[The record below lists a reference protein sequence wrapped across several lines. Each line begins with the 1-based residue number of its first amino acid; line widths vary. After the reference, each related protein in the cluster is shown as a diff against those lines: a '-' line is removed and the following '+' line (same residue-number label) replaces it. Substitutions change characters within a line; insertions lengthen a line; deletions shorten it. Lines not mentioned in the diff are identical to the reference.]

1 MRHLT
6 LPFLAAFLAGIP
18 VLSDGQI
25 NLTGY
30 WVFRV
35 PRDNNDG
42 TFQESFFELKQEG
55 EAVTGRA
62 LKGTGENPIVEGAFH
77 DGSLHF
83 IVSLSGQG
91 GGPPTQTAY
100 EGKLGVSG
108 KFALT
113 ATGRDPKPTNGEF
126 VRSTKETALP
136 PSALPL
142 PALHDVQDNGL
153 VRTPPMGWNSWNKLN
168 KNVTDADVRGMADA
182 IVASGMAKLGYI
194 YVNIDDTWEGQARD
208 AKGNITT
215 NKKFPDMKAL
225 AAYVHSKGL
234 KIGIYSSPGP
244 KTCAGYEGSYGHE
257 EQDAKQFAIWGFD
270 YLKYDWCSAGN
281 IYRAED
287 MRAVYQKMGDAL
299 LKAGRPIVY
308 SLCQYGLSEV
318 WRWGARVGGNL
329 WRTSGDIADHWTSL
343 DQIGFGTQ
351 VAGQHTQLDIAS
363 FMRPGHLNDPDML
376 EIGNGGMTN
385 DEYRLQMSL
394 WSLLSA
400 PLLAGNDLRTMTDET
415 KSILLNTEVIA
426 VDQDK
431 AVNPAKRIPEPGRGD
446 NAAVSIVLAKTLS
459 DGSVAVGMF
468 NRGEQPLPMSITW
481 KSLGITGKTVHA
493 RDVWAHR
500 SVEVSADGYT
510 ADVPKHG
517 VVMLKIS
524 AK

>member
-1 MRHLT
+1 MRRLT
-6 LPFLAAFLAGIP
+6 LPFLAALLAGIP
-18 VLSDGQI
+18 VLSDGQTD
-25 NLTGY
+25 LTGY

-42 TFQESFFELKQEG
+42 TFQESFFELKREG

-62 LKGTGENPIVEGAFH
+62 LKGTGENPILNGTFH

-83 IVSLSGQG
+83 MVSLPGRDG
-91 GGPPTQTAY
+91 GNPTQIVY
-100 EGKLGVSG
+100 EGKLAEDG

-113 ATGRDPKPTNGEF
+113 GTGRDPNPTNGEF
-126 VRSTKETALP
+126 VRSTKEAALP
-136 PSALPL
+136 PTPLPL
-142 PALHDVQDNGL
+142 PTLYDVRDNGL
-153 VRTPPMGWNSWNKLN
+153 VRTPPMGWNSWNKFN
-168 KNVTDADVRGMADA
+168 KYVTDADVRGMADA
-182 IVASGMAKLGYI
+182 MVVSGMAKVGYI
-194 YVNIDDTWEGQARD
+194 YVNIDDTWEGQSRD

-270 YLKYDWCSAGN
+270 YLKYDWCSAGY
-281 IYRAED
+281 IYGVDD
-287 MRAVYQKMGDAL
+287 MQGVYQKMGDAL

-308 SLCQYGLSEV
+308 SLCQYGLNEV
-318 WRWGARVGGNL
+318 WQWGAKVGGNL

-351 VAGQHTQLDIAS
+351 VPGQYTQLDIAS

-376 EIGNGGMTN
+376 EIGNGGMTD
-385 DEYRLQMSL
+385 DEYRLHMSL

-431 AVNPAKRIPEPGRGD
+431 AVNPAKRISGPGSGD

-481 KSLGITGKTVHA
+481 KSLGVTGKTVQA
-493 RDVWAHR
+493 RDLWAHK
-500 SVEVSADGYT
+500 SVKVSADGY
-510 ADVPKHG
+510 AAYVPKHG
-517 VVMLKIS
+517 VVMLKVS
-524 AK
+524 EK